1 MTTASIELELPF
13 VAVTAVSPEAESAYA
28 NSSVSG
34 MVTVANTGDAPVSSV
49 EVWCYEGDDIADITQ
64 IVVSLAPGETK
75 DVPFTWYAYTAGEAT
90 LNCKPLL
97 PTTLNDIADQVADLS
112 GADSSVVTW
121 EYAEEVEEAPLLIW
135 IVAIAGFMG
144 LALFIASQ
152 SRKQEK
158 EYVTYAES
166 DEVEDEEP
174 EDEPKEE
181 TEEGSDEDGDDAED
195 EETDE
200 ASPSSIY
207 DLQSED
213 ED

>member
-1 MTTASIELELPF
+1 M
-13 VAVTAVSPEAESAYA
+13 V
-28 NSSVSG
+28 SVS
-34 MVTVANTGDAPVSSV
+34 NTGDADVAGV
-49 EVWCYEGDDIADITQ
+49 NIWCYNGDEVVETTQ
-64 IVVSLAPGETK
+64 IVVSLTAGESI
-75 DVPFTWYAYTAGEAT
+75 DVPFTWYMYEAGDASLT
-90 LNCKPLL
+90 CKPLL
-97 PTTLNDIADQVADLS
+97 PSALNGIADLVVDAD
-112 GADSSVVTW
+112 GATSSMVTW